1 MFSYFFM
8 KALMSIIK
16 LFEAPKRNVFKSKK
30 CVFSSSRIGTGRV
43 KDILQTA
50 YFANIHDFRSKCN
63 LFNCTIPIMHNHAK
77 SIYRRC
83 SEELFYHYHHHW
95 IISFWTFAVT
105 HHSIYTSKRNSSN
118 SHSSQDRGKM
128 QCIKNAYWI
137 YYGKHRISTQ
147 QKRTSEM
154 RSNIKKGRTK
164 AELNMFEDQIRAND
178 ILQQPCCNSWS
189 NFIPTEEFNYNLN
202 KKQLLSNRNFC
213 ST

>member
-8 KALMSIIK
+8 KVLMFIIK

-63 LFNCTIPIMHNHAK
+63 LFNCTIPIMHNHTK

-95 IISFWTFAVT
+95 IISFWTFAAI
-105 HHSIYTSKRNSSN
+105 HHSIYTSKRNRSN
-118 SHSSQDRGKM
+118 NHSSQD
-128 QCIKNAYWI
+128 A
-137 YYGKHRISTQ
+137 S
-147 QKRTSEM
+147 RTLTGYIMENTGY
-154 RSNIKKGRTK
+154 RH
-164 AELNMFEDQIRAND
+164 
-178 ILQQPCCNSWS
+178 
-189 NFIPTEEFNYNLN
+189 N
-202 KKQLLSNRNFC
+202 KKEYLRWEATSRREELKLN
-213 ST
+213 